1 MVALLPNDHKYNTFD
16 PPFGTKAS
24 GTKTHAPNPI
34 TGGDFSMA
42 NSNMEKSILWQFG
55 PNWQG

>member
-1 MVALLPNDHKYNTFD
+1 MVALLPNNHKYNTYD
-16 PPFGTKAS
+16 TPFGTKAS

-42 NSNMEKSILWQFG
+42 NSNMEKNI
-55 PNWQG
+55 